1 MKTIKEWQE
10 YINEW
15 AKSKG
20 WNEKLSDSV
29 ECIGTQVT
37 NMHSELS
44 EAWEEIKN
52 GHTPTHVYCSK
63 INSDWATGEK
73 NVYQSDSVDPNFYK
87 PEGFPIEL
95 ADCVIRI
102 LHTCEFYGIDLERMI
117 EVKMKYNET
126 RSYRHGGKKA

>member
-1 MKTIKEWQE
+1 MTIKQWQE
-10 YINEW
+10 KINEW
-15 AKSKG
+15 AKGKG
-20 WNEKLSDSV
+20 WNEDLNVSPDSV
-29 ECIGTQVT
+29 GKQIA

-52 GHTPTHVYCSK
+52 GHTVDGVYTNDFH
-63 INSDWATGEK
+63 IGLTGGG
-73 NVYQSDSVDPNFYK
+73 K

-102 LHTCEFYGIDLERMI
+102 LHSCEFYGIDLE
-117 EVKMKYNET
+117 KMMEIKQAYNET